1 MLTRKGDDPRRDG
14 PDLTTFQSATSPTS
28 LRPPPAAP
36 SPVIKVGQLPWLSKN
51 DKNEKGPDL
60 SSFHEHIPETSKGRK
75 ANAADQ
81 TTEEA
86 QEEKPRGGIG
96 ALWARMSSPSASRE
110 GSAHGGNAFGQRNQS
125 FGDLWKWVTSP
136 APSREG
142 SQRGGNV
149 FSKEVSFSKDDGRT
163 ARKDSSIGS
172 QLWTWAT
179 SPARSPAP
187 SREGSAHGGNAF
199 GGMRRNLSF
208 SGLWNWKSD
217 SNEADR
223 REEYGGPDVS
233 TFQSASPTRASPQNT
248 SPKFSRRVPADE
260 THTDRGV

>member
-1 MLTRKGDDPRRDG
+1 M
-14 PDLTTFQSATSPTS
+14 
-28 LRPPPAAP
+28 
-36 SPVIKVGQLPWLSKN
+36 
-51 DKNEKGPDL
+51 

-142 SQRGGNV
+142 SQVCRRRRRRYP
-149 FSKEVSFSKDDGRT
+149 SPHAALSVSF
-163 ARKDSSIGS
+163 
-172 QLWTWAT
+172 LLLL
-179 SPARSPAP
+179 PAAWWECFLKGGLVL
-187 SREGSAHGGNAF
+187 EG
-199 GGMRRNLSF
+199 
-208 SGLWNWKSD
+208 
-217 SNEADR
+217 
-223 REEYGGPDVS
+223 
-233 TFQSASPTRASPQNT
+233 
-248 SPKFSRRVPADE
+248 
-260 THTDRGV
+260 